1 MVNTLRLLTKNKFEY
16 YFLVI
21 MGIVYAIH
29 FGTNTT
35 GKALTHKRA
44 TSKRATTGDSK
55 REGG

>member
-1 MVNTLRLLTKNKFEY
+1 
-16 YFLVI
+16 
-21 MGIVYAIH
+21 MGGFAYAIH

-55 REGG
+55 REVEG